1 MSNIGKKL
9 VAMGTAAALTVGGM
23 VSAHVQNAAPAHAAP
38 LYNADGTLSNKNLP
52 IWDTT
57 PLPYFYKLSKKQQ
70 ATPHGTL
77 IRWDKQWSPYNSRAV
92 HRLVFS
98 SRDTFNRPIT
108 GSAALILPQQPT
120 KVKGYAKTGA
130 YTPLVVVNDMIN
142 SLGTACQ
149 PSFVLTSNKPEQLSH
164 NKRVY
169 QEAEDYLVRGWA
181 VLIPDFLGMFG
192 EYGANIMSGRIVL
205 DAIAASTT
213 TNTFGLH
220 NSRAIVTGYSG
231 GGMASMYAAAQ
242 QPSYA
247 PHSNL
252 LAVAAGGTPVDLPW
266 MVSFFSKLGPI
277 PNPVFGY
284 GTGVLMGLQREY
296 GERVRIYDRLTENG
310 KKVFRASRSLCHD
323 EMLAASSGESFLSMF
338 KDTDVT
344 NKPDILEA
352 GKANSLAYFA
362 PIPQVPLYIYGAYTD
377 IAVPLS
383 LMEKVVNRYR
393 SKSPSLPIWF
403 RPQVGPNHMDAFN
416 QAQPEVQRWMKSL
429 FAGHK
434 APSNP

>member
-1 MSNIGKKL
+1 MSIIGKKI
-9 VAMGTAAALTVGGM
+9 VAIGATLTLA
-23 VSAHVQNAAPAHAAP
+23 VSGLASVNVHNAAPAHAAP
-38 LYNADGTLSNKNLP
+38 DYNADGTLSNKNLP
-52 IWDTT
+52 IWDHT
-57 PLPYFYKLSKKQQ
+57 PLPSFYRLSPQQQ
-70 ATPHGTL
+70 AKPHGTL
-77 IRWDKQWSPYNSRAV
+77 IRWDKQWSPYKTRSV

-98 SRDTFNRPIT
+98 SRDSFNRPIT
-108 GSAALILPQQPT
+108 GSAALILPKQPT

-130 YTPLVVVNDMIN
+130 YTPIVVINDMIN
-142 SLGTACQ
+142 SLGTRCQ
-149 PSFVLTSNKPEQLSH
+149 PSFALTSNDNEHRSQ

-169 QEAEDYLVRGWA
+169 EEAEDYIVRGWA

-205 DAIAASTT
+205 DAIAAA
-213 TNTFGLH
+213 TNTKAFGLY

-242 QPSYA
+242 QPTYA
-247 PHSNL
+247 PGSNL

-266 MVSFFSKLGPI
+266 MVDFFSKLGPI

-296 GERVRIYDRLTENG
+296 GERIRVYDRLTENG

-323 EMLAASSGESFLSMF
+323 EMLEASSGESFPSMF
-338 KDTDVT
+338 AVDDIASS
-344 NKPDILEA
+344 PDILAA
-352 GKANSLAYFA
+352 GKANSLTYYA
-362 PIPQVPLYIYGAYTD
+362 PIPKVPLYIYGAYTD

-393 SKSPSLPIWF
+393 SKTPSLPIWF
-403 RPQVGPNHMDAFN
+403 RPQLGPNHMDAFN
-416 QAQPEVQRWMKSL
+416 QAQPEIQQWMKNL
-429 FAGHK
+429 FAGKK